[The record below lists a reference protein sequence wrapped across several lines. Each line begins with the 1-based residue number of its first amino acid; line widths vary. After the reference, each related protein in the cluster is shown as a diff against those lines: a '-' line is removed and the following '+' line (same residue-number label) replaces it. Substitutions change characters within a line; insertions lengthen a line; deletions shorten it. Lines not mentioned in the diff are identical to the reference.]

1 MRRSW
6 AAATVGA
13 LALVVG
19 LMSYFLVK
27 ATNERQS
34 SSKGYVV
41 WARFKDAAALF
52 QKSRVQTAGIPVG
65 QIEKR
70 ELDPELP
77 VARVTIRL
85 NPGIKLWENAVVSKK
100 AASLLG
106 EYYLEIDPG
115 SPEGVVNGQRRPM
128 RELKNGDQILNVH
141 EPTSV
146 GDLMTNVGDLMP
158 ILHDILTDVKRLTE
172 GPISNA
178 AENANK
184 LITDNSAILQ
194 SILTR
199 VDRIAGDVENVT
211 QTERDDVQAS
221 IKNVRDIT
229 ESIKTLVG
237 TSQGEVSQTGEAV
250 RGSLDKLKATVDN
263 LDKSLKNMETITSRM
278 EKGEGTVGHILTDD
292 TIARN
297 IETITDDA
305 GGFIRSITKLQT
317 IVGLRTEYNF
327 LSGQPKEYLAVQLVP
342 RPDKFYLIEIV
353 NDPRGLREST
363 FTYTESMNKQ
373 SVSQTTTYSQNKLKF
388 TLQFGKTYGGI
399 ITGRFGMKESTG
411 GVGLDVHLLSDR
423 QLLSVDLFDTLFN
436 TYPRLQGRASV
447 AVLGH
452 TLYIVGGVDDVLNR
466 RAKLR
471 ASGGIDFFLGG
482 QLVFNDEDLK
492 SLLLFGGSA
501 ATGGSK

>member
-1 MRRSW
+1 
-6 AAATVGA
+6 
-13 LALVVG
+13 
-19 LMSYFLVK
+19 
-27 ATNERQS
+27 
-34 SSKGYVV
+34 V

-70 ELDPELP
+70 ELDPDMP
-77 VARVTIRL
+77 VARVTIRMMP
-85 NPGIKLWENAVVSKK
+85 NIKIYENAVVSKK
-100 AASLLG
+100 SASLLG

-115 SPEGVVNGQRRPM
+115 SPEGVVDGVKRPM
-128 RELKNGDQILNVH
+128 RLLKNGDQLVNVH

-146 GDLMTNVGDLMP
+146 GDLMTDVGDLMP
-158 ILHDILTDVKRLTE
+158 ILHDILTDVKHLTS
-172 GPISNA
+172 GPIASA

-184 LITDNSAILQ
+184 LIADNSAILQ

-199 VDRIAGDVENVT
+199 VDDIAGNIQHVT
-211 QTERDDVQAS
+211 NAEREDVQTS
-221 IKNVRDIT
+221 IRNVRDIT

-250 RGSLDKLKATVDN
+250 RSSLDKLKATVDN
-263 LDKSLKNMETITSRM
+263 LDKSLKNVEAITGRM

-305 GGFIRSITKLQT
+305 GGFIRGITKLQT

-353 NDPRGLREST
+353 NDPRGLRENT
-363 FTYTESMNKQ
+363 LTYTESMGKTA
-373 SVSQTTTYSQNKLKF
+373 VAQTTTYSQNKLKF
-388 TLQFGKTYGGI
+388 TLQFGKTYAGI
-399 ITGRFGMKESTG
+399 ITGRFGLKESTG
-411 GVGLDVHLLSDR
+411 GVGLDLHLLDDR
-423 QLLSVDLFDTLFN
+423 LMLSVDFFDTLFN

-447 AVLGH
+447 AVVGH
-452 TLYIVGGVDDVLNR
+452 TLYIVGGVDDILNR
-466 RAKLR
+466 RAKLST
-471 ASGGIDFFLGG
+471 SGGFDFFLGG

-492 SLLLFGGSA
+492 SLLLFGGGA
-501 ATGGSK
+501 AAGSSK